1 MATRKIAPALAAGCT
16 VILKPAE
23 LTPLTSL
30 VLGRLL
36 LEAGVPAGVVNIVP
50 TSTPGALSEPIIRD
64 PRTRK
69 LTFTG
74 STNVG
79 RRLIEQGAQQV
90 LRVSMELGGNAP
102 LIVCE
107 DADLDKA
114 LDGAMLAK
122 MRNNG
127 EACTAADRFLVHSSV
142 ASEFTRRLGER
153 MTGLVVGSGLD
164 PATELGPMINSA
176 AVKKITELV
185 DSAVAAGAT
194 IAATGATPVSNG
206 YFYPATVLTGIPAHA
221 DILNEEI
228 FGPVAPI
235 TTFDD
240 DLEALTAANAT
251 EYGLVGY
258 VFSETFPAQSHSVK
272 ACRPGWSAS
281 TRASSPTPQHRSVE
295 SNPPASAAK
304 ASTNT

>member
-102 LIVCE
+102 FIVCE
-107 DADLDKA
+107 DADLDKPSMA
-114 LDGAMLAK
+114 RCWPRCAITAKPAPPPTAFSCTLLLPPSSRDG
-122 MRNNG
+122 
-127 EACTAADRFLVHSSV
+127 SV
-142 ASEFTRRLGER
+142 
-153 MTGLVVGSGLD
+153 
-164 PATELGPMINSA
+164 
-176 AVKKITELV
+176 
-185 DSAVAAGAT
+185 
-194 IAATGATPVSNG
+194 
-206 YFYPATVLTGIPAHA
+206 
-221 DILNEEI
+221 
-228 FGPVAPI
+228 
-235 TTFDD
+235 
-240 DLEALTAANAT
+240 NA
-251 EYGLVGY
+251 
-258 VFSETFPAQSHSVK
+258 
-272 ACRPGWSAS
+272 
-281 TRASSPTPQHRSVE
+281 
-295 SNPPASAAK
+295 
-304 ASTNT
+304 